1 MKPCHFYTQ
10 KPVIDA
16 TGNVLSLNTVR
27 PKEIAV
33 VLVLILQHK
42 WRYHNA
48 IFSICDTRLEG
59 MMS

>member
-10 KPVIDA
+10 QPVTDA
-16 TGNVLSLNTVR
+16 TGNVLFLNTVR
-27 PKEIAV
+27 PKDITV

-42 WRYHNA
+42 WRYHDA
-48 IFSICDTRLEG
+48 VLSICDTGLEI